1 MCHTCERAGT
11 QMPAVSWR
19 RSAPLPTW
27 PLPTEQLGDTS
38 TDSSLQIL
46 RFGHIN
52 LGIISKYTYK
62 KLEYKLE
69 RNIYKIHHTAYYG
82 TFTSLKLGLAWT
94 TFLTLLVF
102 INFGWLFWKCIMFKY
117 NKLWWWINV
126 SYASG
131 NNNKDNLS
139 YAWFKE

>member
-1 MCHTCERAGT
+1 
-11 QMPAVSWR
+11 MPAVSWR

-82 TFTSLKLGLAWT
+82 TFTSLKLGLA
-94 TFLTLLVF
+94 
-102 INFGWLFWKCIMFKY
+102 
-117 NKLWWWINV
+117 
-126 SYASG
+126 
-131 NNNKDNLS
+131 
-139 YAWFKE
+139 